1 VTESVT
7 DGTSDDTIDVAESLQ
22 EATSTTVEVQ
32 QGTVDVRLAITS
44 EDVHAAEHLFE
55 RELQAD
61 AVRRFLGDGGHH
73 LILAWDGDR
82 PVGMVTV
89 IELTYPDRGTEMF
102 IYDMR
107 VDDQCRGRGI
117 GHAML
122 DALEKLARDTLCDG
136 VWVVTGTG
144 EKNAGA
150 RATFRSRGAKE
161 DTERVRYSWRT
172 AVD

>member
-1 VTESVT
+1 MTTESVRESAT
-7 DGTSDDTIDVAESLQ
+7 DTDPAESLR
-22 EATSTTVEVQ
+22 ETTGHEVEVE
-32 QGTVDVRLAITS
+32 QGSVEVRLAITP
-44 EDVHAAEHLFE
+44 EDVHAAAHLFE
-55 RELQAD
+55 HELQAD

-107 VDDQCRGRGI
+107 VADECRGRGI

-122 DALEKLARDTLCDG
+122 DSLEKLAHDTLCTG

-150 RATFRSRGAKE
+150 RATFKSRGAQE
-161 DTERVRYSWRT
+161 DLERVRYSWRT
-172 AVD
+172 SAD